1 MVTVLRES
9 GFRFVIYT
17 DDHEPAHV
25 HVIGNGE
32 LKVALRDG
40 DALPELVRVIGMKAG
55 DRRKAMDIVRANQ
68 ALLLTRW
75 QEIHGGE
82 V

>member
-1 MVTVLRES
+1 MVTVLREA

-25 HVIGNGE
+25 HVIGDGE
-32 LKVALRDG
+32 LKVALG
-40 DALPELVRVIGMKAG
+40 HGEALPELVRVIGMKAG

-68 ALLLTRW
+68 SMLLARW

-82 V
+82 A

>member
-1 MVTVLRES
+1 MVTVLREA

-25 HVIGNGE
+25 HVIGDGE

-40 DALPELVRVIGMKAG
+40 DALPQLVRAIGMKAG

-68 ALLLTRW
+68 SMLLARW

-82 V
+82 E